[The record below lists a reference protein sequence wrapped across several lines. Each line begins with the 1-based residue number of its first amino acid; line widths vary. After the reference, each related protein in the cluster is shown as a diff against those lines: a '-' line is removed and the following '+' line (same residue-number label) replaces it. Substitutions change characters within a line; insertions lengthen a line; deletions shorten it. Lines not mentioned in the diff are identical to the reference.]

1 MSQSKMLLV
10 IGAVVAVGLA
20 VAMWLWSGKRAE
32 QAEVVT
38 EAATLQLYFPAE
50 QGWVAEE
57 TREVTDLPQEDDAR
71 ATRVVRELMLGPSGT
86 GLYPLLPA
94 GTEVDT
100 VFIDDSGVCVVE
112 LLSETFAEPPS
123 MGSRQEAELLASLL
137 TSLAANVGEVER
149 VVILWNGRQ
158 PESFGGHFD
167 TTRPLGIEPARA
179 VAQ

>member
-1 MSQSKMLLV
+1 MLLV

-20 VAMWLWSGKRAE
+20 AALWLWSGKRAE
-32 QAEVVT
+32 QEAVAT

-57 TREVTDLPQEDDAR
+57 SREVSDLPQQDDAR
-71 ATRVVRELMLGPSGT
+71 ATRVVRELLLGPTGT
-86 GLYPLLPA
+86 DLYPLLPT
-94 GTEVDT
+94 GTEVDA
-100 VFIDDSGVCVVE
+100 VFVEENGTCIVE
-112 LLSETFAEPPS
+112 LLSDTYGDPPS

-137 TSLAANVGEVER
+137 TSLSANVEGVER

-158 PESFGGHFD
+158 PESLGGHFD
-167 TTRPLGIEPARA
+167 TTRPLGLEPARV